1 MSGFSYHADMTETMW
16 EVRGWLAKSNY
27 FTNYVK
33 ESLRWTGDQVLDED
47 GLMYKTSFKFEWYG
61 TTQLAWYNVQT
72 KRMITI
78 ADYQQ

>member
-1 MSGFSYHADMTETMW
+1 MTEIMW
-16 EVRGWLAKSNY
+16 EVRKWLTDNTY
-27 FTNYVK
+27 FANYVR

-47 GLMYKTSFKFEWYG
+47 GHLHKTTFKFEWYG

-78 ADYQQ
+78 ADCDG

>member
-1 MSGFSYHADMTETMW
+1 MTETMW
-16 EVRGWLAKSNY
+16 EVRKWLTDNTY
-27 FTNYVK
+27 FANYVR

-47 GLMYKTSFKFEWYG
+47 GHLHKTTFKFEWYG

-78 ADYQQ
+78 ADCDG

>member
-1 MSGFSYHADMTETMW
+1 MSGFSYHADMTEIMW
-16 EVRGWLAKSNY
+16 EVRKWLTDNTY
-27 FTNYVK
+27 FANYVR

-47 GLMYKTSFKFEWYG
+47 GHLHKTTFKFEWYG

-78 ADYQQ
+78 ADCDG